1 MEFAID
7 GGCKNCS
14 SLRNEMD
21 CHMKT
26 LKEKI
31 IGTDKLIRKYQH
43 AEMEADIQTRK
54 AEEFARI
61 VDQLRRDLRN
71 QGAQNKDYAN
81 AVKEADIQTRKAEEF
96 ARIVDQLRR
105 ELRNP
110 GEQNKDYADML
121 IKFEPLKKM
130 NQKQSSEIK
139 ELRHEVVELNNTILV
154 TRAYKVQLEAKIQ
167 QLEQGEEEVAR
178 MSATTR
184 DQKKKIDALN
194 GMFIS
199 LLR

>member
-1 MEFAID
+1 
-7 GGCKNCS
+7 
-14 SLRNEMD
+14 
-21 CHMKT
+21 
-26 LKEKI
+26 
-31 IGTDKLIRKYQH
+31 
-43 AEMEADIQTRK
+43 MEADIQTRK

-121 IKFEPLKKM
+121 IKFEPLKKVFYKLVCIPLYSLLLTFIHTCHFHFVTIFFKLQM